1 MAVSCCSI
9 PHFNQRK
16 ASNKT
21 CTMLK
26 RILSLLLVVITAL
39 VRLTGAVGAA
49 VMPADNA
56 KPAVQYIDWAADSID
71 HRASRRMLAGRGRGD
86 EGRGR
91 GDGRGRG
98 RGRGGP

>member
-1 MAVSCCSI
+1 MLLLLFSAAASAMAVSCCRI

-39 VRLTGAVGAA
+39 AKLTGAVGAA

-56 KPAVQYIDWAADSID
+56 KPAVQYVDWAASSCKQEED
-71 HRASRRMLAGRGRGD
+71 ARG
-86 EGRGR
+86 
-91 GDGRGRG
+91 
-98 RGRGGP
+98 